1 MTSTAAIPPEV
12 AQENHN
18 VEIVAVCSVFCALS
32 TLMLGTR
39 LWAKG
44 VSRRGL
50 GPDDIVLVGA
60 WVLFPPH
67 STLQQCC

>member
-1 MTSTAAIPPEV
+1 MSHTSAAAPQV
-12 AQENHN
+12 DLTENHN
-18 VEIVAVCSVFCALS
+18 VEIIAVVSVFCSLA

-50 GPDDIVLVGA
+50 GADDIVLVAA
-60 WVLFPPH
+60 WVCI
-67 STLQQCC
+67 Q